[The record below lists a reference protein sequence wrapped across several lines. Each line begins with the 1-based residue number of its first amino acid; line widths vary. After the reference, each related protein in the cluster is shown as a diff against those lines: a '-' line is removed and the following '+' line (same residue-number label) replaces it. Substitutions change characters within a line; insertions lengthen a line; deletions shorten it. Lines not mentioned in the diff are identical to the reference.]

1 MKPEAGQRIAIAI
14 DELQVG
20 DVVTYTA
27 AGGPA
32 WIDLT
37 VIGLLHGRGGRL
49 IGFFPAAALDV
60 DPAVAIELKRI
71 SKAWRVLPAKR
82 DTADAAPEQ
91 AQSR

>member
-1 MKPEAGQRIAIAI
+1 MKPGAEQRIAIAI

-20 DVVTYTA
+20 DVVAYTA

-32 WIDLT
+32 WIDLK

-60 DPAVAIELKRI
+60 DPAVAIELKRV
-71 SKAWRVLPAKR
+71 SKAWRIVPPKR
-82 DTADAAPEQ
+82 DAAEATSEQ
-91 AQSR
+91 APSH